1 MMLAPLEKY
10 DDRNQDDRTL
20 KGNVCGRPGRASFR
34 LLFRSLTPRRVP
46 TTPLPPTTWL
56 PFYPSNIINLSGSF
70 VKLHLPIVSNL
81 LNITDT
87 SEDSDEVRVSE
98 KCVEEPKKGERVRL
112 ESIVVEERGQRARDY
127 LHSEGSDSRSAAEPP
142 PPVPFFVSSR
152 SPLLSK
158 RPQHGAPV
166 PLVPSPIEAR
176 SQ

>member
-1 MMLAPLEKY
+1 M
-10 DDRNQDDRTL
+10 
-20 KGNVCGRPGRASFR
+20 
-34 LLFRSLTPRRVP
+34 
-46 TTPLPPTTWL
+46 
-56 PFYPSNIINLSGSF
+56 
-70 VKLHLPIVSNL
+70 
-81 LNITDT
+81 NITDT

-158 RPQHGAPV
+158 RPQHGASV